1 MTQIK
6 ALLYIYWLLI
16 INTLFVEQNSHWIN
30 FFTEKE
36 TFDHVTGNENDQVS
50 PTFLSDRINA
60 ENETLTKW
68 VQILFFNN
76 PIFFFVIPKV
86 CLIVCVFPFRNL
98 EFEKDLRC
106 TFDL

>member
-1 MTQIK
+1 M
-6 ALLYIYWLLI
+6 
-16 INTLFVEQNSHWIN
+16 
-30 FFTEKE
+30 
-36 TFDHVTGNENDQVS
+36 TGNENDQVS

-60 ENETLTKW
+60 ENGTLNKC

-76 PIFFFVIPKV
+76 PNFFLVIPKV
-86 CLIVCVFPFRNL
+86 CLIACVFPFRNL